1 MMATADGPNR
11 IFVSYRRADASWP
24 TRWLSDRLAGQ
35 FGSDVVFQDVDS
47 IQPGDDFPAEI
58 EAAVGSCS
66 VLIAVIG
73 PHWAGPEG
81 DRRRLD
87 DPEDWVRLE
96 IETAIRREVRIIP
109 VLVDGARM
117 PTAAELPESLHVLAR
132 RQAVVLDP
140 ASREI
145 GRLVSVLE
153 TALSHGGKPQGQAR
167 TAAGPQFPS
176 TLPGVW
182 NVPQRNVNFTDRS
195 AELDCLHT
203 WFAAHPADAVHALH
217 GMGGVGKTQTAIEYA
232 HRYAADYDLVWWV
245 NAEQSTAIGEQFTNL
260 ADELGLSS
268 PADPAVSLRAVHR
281 ALRARGHWLLIFDNA
296 ESQQEIRPL
305 LPGGAGHV
313 LVTTR
318 RGGFRALGEV
328 LDLDILNRP
337 DALVLLRRRAPA
349 LTKDQADPLA
359 AELGDLPLALDQ
371 AAAYLDQTG
380 MLPERYLELL
390 NTRGA
395 ELRSRGEPG
404 SYTGTIATV
413 WSVSIEKLQV
423 TAPAAVQ
430 LLDLCAW
437 LAPEPIPL
445 DLFSDHPDQLPEP
458 LASVAAD
465 PIAFNDIVGALVDYS
480 LARRVG
486 ADLIVH
492 RLVQDVTRDRLSGQ
506 PAAGAGKPL
515 ETVLA
520 LLRADLPGQIWA
532 TPASWPRW
540 RTLLS
545 SVLVATGYHTD
556 ATEGPDAAWL
566 LTRAGIYLRR
576 QGRYGDALPLHQRAL
591 RIDEAALDP
600 HHPNVANDNNDI
612 GWALSGLG
620 RAAEA
625 LPYFEQALR
634 IREAALGPDDSDVA
648 ADLNYVGQALL
659 ALGRPAEALPLQQRA
674 LRIREAILGP
684 DHPYVAAAQGYVG
697 QALSALGRPA
707 EALPYYEQA
716 LRIREAAFGP
726 AHPDVAADLNFV
738 GQALLALGR
747 ADEALPYH
755 ERALPIDEA
764 ALGEDHPDVAT
775 DLNYIGQALSAL
787 GRADE
792 ALPYH
797 EQALRIDEAALGPD
811 HPLTRQSR
819 DYVAS
824 ARRDADISDN
834 G

>member
-1 MMATADGPNR
+1 MWQAGMMQQGSPGGKWDF
-11 IFVSYRRADASWP
+11 FVSYTQADRPWAEWIAWQLEEDEEGYRVLLQAWDMVPGTDWTHFMDEGVQRASR
-24 TRWLSDRLAGQ
+24 T
-35 FGSDVVFQDVDS
+35 
-47 IQPGDDFPAEI
+47 
-58 EAAVGSCS
+58 
-66 VLIAVIG
+66 IAVLSSAYLAS
-73 PHWAGPEG
+73 PF
-81 DRRRLD
+81 
-87 DPEDWVRLE
+87 
-96 IETAIRREVRIIP
+96 
-109 VLVDGARM
+109 
-117 PTAAELPESLHVLAR
+117 TAAEWRAAWRVDPRGEQRKLLLFRVMDCDLPGLLAG
-132 RQAVVLDP
+132 V
-140 ASREI
+140 
-145 GRLVSVLE
+145 VSVDLFGVSKDV
-153 TALSHGGKPQGQAR
+153 ARDRLLDAARASVAGRIKPPS
-167 TAAGPQFPS
+167 GPVFPS
-176 TLPGVW
+176 ETGAAEPRFPWPEVW
-182 NVPQRNVNFTDRS
+182 NVPPRNANFTDRS
-195 AELDCLHT
+195 AELGCLHT
-203 WFAAHPADAVHALH
+203 WFADHPAVAVHALR

-245 NAEQSTAIGEQFTNL
+245 DAEQSTAIEEQLTSL
-260 ADELGLSS
+260 ADELGLST
-268 PADPAVSLRAVHR
+268 PADPAAGLRAVHR

-296 ESQQEIRPL
+296 EFAGDISRV

-318 RGGFRALGEV
+318 RAGFLALGEV
-328 LDLDILNRP
+328 LDLDILDRP

-349 LTKDQADPLA
+349 LTEDQADPLA

-371 AAAYLDQTG
+371 AAAYLEQTS
-380 MLPERYLELL
+380 MPPEEYLQLL
-390 NTRGA
+390 GTRGA
-395 ELRSRGEPG
+395 DLRNRGQAAG
-404 SYTGTIATV
+404 YTGTIATV

-423 TAPAAVQ
+423 DAPAAVQ

-445 DLFSDHPDQLPEP
+445 DLFSGHRDQLPEP
-458 LASVAAD
+458 LASIAAD
-465 PIAFNDIVGALVDYS
+465 SLAFSDAVGALVDYS
-480 LARRVG
+480 LARRDG
-486 ADLIVH
+486 GDLIVH

-545 SVLVATGYHTD
+545 SVLVATGHRTD
-556 ATEGPDAAWL
+556 ATKGADAAWL

-576 QGRYGDALPLHQRAL
+576 QGRYADALPLHQRAL
-591 RIDEAALDP
+591 KIEADALGPD
-600 HHPNVANDNNDI
+600 HPNVATDNNDI

-625 LPYFEQALR
+625 LPYHERALR
-634 IREAALGPDDSDVA
+634 IREAALGPDHSDVA

-659 ALGRPAEALPLQQRA
+659 ALGRAAEALPLQQRA
-674 LRIREAILGP
+674 LRIREAALGP

-707 EALPYYEQA
+707 EALPYYERA

-726 AHPDVAADLNFV
+726 DHPDVASDLNNL

-747 ADEALPYH
+747 AAEALPYH

-764 ALGEDHPDVAT
+764 ALGPDHPDVAS

-787 GRADE
+787 GRAAE

-811 HPLTRQSR
+811 HPLTLQSR
-819 DYVAS
+819 NYVA
-824 ARRDADISDN
+824 DASRGVI
-834 G
+834 